1 MHDHDPYPKIFAP
14 PPTLKIAY
22 STWSEYTLIDSGNY
36 RKLERFGS
44 RTIIRS
50 EPKAWWRPELPAQ
63 AWEKAQAICDAEG
76 QWTFPKP
83 IDPAWCLHF
92 DDLTLEARF
101 TQMSKHVGIFPEQSP
116 HWEWIKEQGM
126 QVQGR
131 NPRLLSL
138 FGYTGAATL
147 VAAAHGFSVTHVDAS
162 KPALAWA
169 KHNQTLSGLG
179 ERPIRWILD
188 DAAKFI
194 QREMRR
200 GRRYDALLLDPPSFG
215 RGPKQEVWKIEKHLP
230 ALLETCR
237 QILSD
242 DPLFVI
248 LTMYAIEASA
258 LMLGNL
264 LSDMLGRFDGQLSL
278 GELAL
283 KTQQGKNILP
293 MSIFGRWAKTA

>member
-1 MHDHDPYPKIFAP
+1 MESYSPQ
-14 PPTLKIAY
+14 TLTIKY
-22 STWSEYTLIDSGNY
+22 STWEEYTLIDSGNY
-36 RKLERFGS
+36 RKLERFGN
-44 RTIIRS
+44 RTLIRS
-50 EPKAWWRPELPAQ
+50 EPKAWWRPEFPGS
-63 AWEKAQAICDAEG
+63 AWEKSHAVCDAEG
-76 QWTFPKP
+76 QWTFAKP
-83 IDPAWCLHF
+83 IAPAWPLHF
-92 DDLTLEARF
+92 DGLTLEARF

-116 HWEWIKEQGM
+116 HWEWIKDQRERKDERTPQ
-126 QVQGR
+126 
-131 NPRLLSL
+131 LLSL

-147 VAAAHGFSVTHVDAS
+147 VAAANGYAVTHVDAS

-169 KHNQTLSGLG
+169 KHNQSLSGLG
-179 ERPIRWILD
+179 DAPIRWILD
-188 DAAKFI
+188 DAGKFI
-194 QREMRR
+194 QREARR

-215 RGPKQEVWKIEKHLP
+215 RGPKQEVWKVEKHLLP
-230 ALLETCR
+230 LLETCR

-264 LSDMLGRFDGQLSL
+264 LADMLDKYRGEITM

-283 KTQQGKNILP
+283 KPQEGKHILP